1 MMPTDDAEGTTMNEI
16 RIVAE
21 LEVMPEH
28 REAMLP
34 AFRAMVEASRAE
46 SGNLAYDLT
55 EDLENP
61 CRFFILEAWA
71 SAEAIV
77 EHNASAHFK
86 AFGEFQEDKLR
97 RKAVVKLK
105 QVF

>member
-1 MMPTDDAEGTTMNEI
+1 MSEI

-21 LEVMPEH
+21 LEVLPEA

-34 AFRAMVEASRAE
+34 ALRDMVEASRAE
-46 SGNLAYDLT
+46 PGNRAYDLT

-61 CRFFILEAWA
+61 CRFFILESWA
-71 SAEAIV
+71 SAEAIDA
-77 EHNASAHFK
+77 HNASAHFK
-86 AFGEFQEDKLR
+86 AFGNFQKDKLR

-105 QVF
+105 NVF

>member
-1 MMPTDDAEGTTMNEI
+1 MTPTGNAEGKAMNEI

-34 AFRAMVEASRAE
+34 VFRAMVEASRAE

-61 CRFFILEAWA
+61 CRFFILESWA
-71 SAEAIV
+71 SAEAIA

-86 AFGEFQEDKLR
+86 AFGELQKDKLR

>member
-1 MMPTDDAEGTTMNEI
+1 MDEI

-21 LEVMPEH
+21 LEVLPEH

-46 SGNLAYDLT
+46 AGNRAYDLT

-71 SAEAIV
+71 SDAAIA

-86 AFGEFQEDKLR
+86 AFGDFQKDKLA
-97 RKAVVKLK
+97 RKRVTLLRPVC
-105 QVF
+105 

>member
-1 MMPTDDAEGTTMNEI
+1 MTPTENAEGKIMNEI

-46 SGNLAYDLT
+46 PGNLAYDLT

-71 SAEAIV
+71 SAEAIA
-77 EHNASAHFK
+77 EHNASAHFR
-86 AFGEFQEDKLR
+86 AFGEFQKDKLR
-97 RKAVVKLK
+97 RKSVVKLK
-105 QVF
+105 QTF

>member
-1 MMPTDDAEGTTMNEI
+1 MDEI

-21 LEVMPEH
+21 LEVLPEQ

-34 AFRAMVEASRAE
+34 AFRVMVDASRAE
-46 SGNLAYDLT
+46 TGNRAYDLT

-61 CRFFILEAWA
+61 CRFFILETWA
-71 SAEAIV
+71 SDAAIA

-86 AFGEFQEDKLR
+86 AFGDFQKDKLA
-97 RKAVVKLK
+97 RKRVTLLRKVR
-105 QVF
+105 

>member
-1 MMPTDDAEGTTMNEI
+1 MDEI

-21 LEVMPEH
+21 LEVLPEH

-34 AFRAMVEASRAE
+34 AFRGMVEASRAE
-46 SGNLAYDLT
+46 TGNRAYDLT

-71 SAEAIV
+71 SDAAIA

-86 AFGEFQEDKLR
+86 AFGAFQKDKLA
-97 RKAVVKLK
+97 RKRVTLLRPVC
-105 QVF
+105 

>member
-1 MMPTDDAEGTTMNEI
+1 MNEI

-61 CRFFILEAWA
+61 CRFFILEA

-77 EHNASAHFK
+77 EHNVSAHFK
-86 AFGEFQEDKLR
+86 AFGELQKDKLR

>member
-1 MMPTDDAEGTTMNEI
+1 MNEI

-71 SAEAIV
+71 SAGAIV

-86 AFGEFQEDKLR
+86 AFGEFLNDNLR
-97 RKAVVKLK
+97 LKVVVNLY
-105 QVF
+105 QFF